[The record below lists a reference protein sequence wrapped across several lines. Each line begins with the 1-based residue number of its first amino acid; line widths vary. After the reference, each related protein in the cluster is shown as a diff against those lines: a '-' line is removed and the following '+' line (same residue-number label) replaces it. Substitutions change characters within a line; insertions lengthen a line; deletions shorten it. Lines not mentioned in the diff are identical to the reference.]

1 MPKRSMMQRLRD
13 GLAAG
18 RGYVRQTPGGV
29 YAVALLLPV
38 LALAAALWA
47 GLAPTEIL
55 RDPIMVAGGDQSDFY
70 LGLFSNLGVVL
81 WTAAAAI
88 CLFVGSG
95 LTGEASRR
103 ARHFL
108 LFAGF
113 FTLVLMLDDLFMLHE
128 NYADRMI
135 YPLYALGLLYYVIRF
150 FGLIL
155 RLDVVLFAL
164 AIPFF
169 GNAIV
174 IDLAP
179 WRLLS
184 DEGIELPQ
192 ALDAASPA
200 DRDQLRYLGRELRY
214 LLEDGF
220 KFLGI
225 CCWTTFHVRAARLL
239 RQPGAV
245 SARMA

>member
-88 CLFVGSG
+88 CLFAGSG

-184 DEGIELPQ
+184 DEGIELPH
-192 ALDAASPA
+192 AGLASAAADPDAVRHVA
-200 DRDQLRYLGRELRY
+200 RELRY

-225 CCWTTFHVRAARLL
+225 CCWTTFHIRAARLL

-245 SARMA
+245 TIGMA